1 MAVQQTRYQS
11 IRANPAQYDFP
22 SQRGT
27 PRTYTAETEWGRRD
41 GRSGILHSSQVREDE
56 SLFSRHSTGLDFT
69 KYEEIPVQA
78 SARFL
83 PIHSFEECRLHTRLL
98 NNLHRLS
105 YSVPTPVQKY
115 VISVALEGR
124 DVIAVAQT
132 GSGKT
137 AAFLIPIIHKM
148 LTNGPP
154 ATSPTQTARPVALI
168 LAPVREL
175 AIQIHEE
182 ARKLVFLTGIRA
194 VVVYGGAVM
203 HTQARELGQGC
214 DILVATPGRL
224 LDFMDRGLV
233 QLTEVQYL
241 VMDEADRMLDMG
253 FEPQVKRVI
262 QGLQLEIQTTMCSA
276 TFAPEVVQLAY
287 QYTRNPLFMALGKVG
302 AATTYVSHE
311 VYYAESR
318 KKVLILHEILKTI
331 SGLVLIFVQM
341 KRDADSLARAL
352 CQIGY
357 DAGCI
362 HGDRDQAERERALAA
377 FRSGDRPILVATDV
391 AQRGLDIPN
400 VAAVVNFDPPR
411 SIEDYVHRIGRTGRA
426 GRDGRGISFLGPND
440 QRYAQSLYSVFEEAK
455 QEIPQWFTSLVG
467 CSPTASPSSF
477 DW

>member
-1 MAVQQTRYQS
+1 MAVQQTRYES
-11 IRANPAQYDFP
+11 IGANPAQYDFP
-22 SQRGT
+22 SQRAT
-27 PRTYTAETEWGRRD
+27 VRTYTADTDWGRRD
-41 GRSGILHSSQVREDE
+41 GRSGILHSSQVRQDE
-56 SLFSRHSTGLDFT
+56 SLFGRHSTGLDFT

-78 SARFL
+78 SDHFL
-83 PIHSFEECRLHTRLL
+83 PIHSFEECRLHSRLL
-98 NNLHRLS
+98 NNLRRLS

-154 ATSPTQTARPVALI
+154 AASSSQAARPVALI

-194 VVVYGGAVM
+194 VVVYGGAAM
-203 HTQARELGQGC
+203 HLQTSELRQGC

-224 LDFMDRGLV
+224 LDFLDRGFV
-233 QLTEVQYL
+233 QLTDVQYV

-253 FEPQVKRVI
+253 FEPQVKRLI
-262 QGLQLEIQTTMCSA
+262 QGLQLKTQTTMCSA

-287 QYTRNPLFMALGKVG
+287 TYTSNPLFMALGKVG
-302 AATTYVSHE
+302 TATTYVSHE
-311 VYYAESR
+311 VYYTESR
-318 KKVLILHEILKTI
+318 KKVLILHEILKTM

-341 KRDADSLARAL
+341 KRDANSLARAL

-362 HGDRDQAERERALAA
+362 HGDRDQTERERALGA
-377 FRSGDRPILVATDV
+377 FRSGERPILVATDV

-400 VAAVVNFDPPR
+400 VAAVINFDPPR

-455 QEIPQWFTSLVG
+455 QEIPQWFTSLVS
-467 CSPTASPSSF
+467 CAPTASLSF